1 MIPFKLYDYQGDLIN
16 DFNDYRFS
24 IILKARQLGI
34 STITAAY
41 CVWLMLFHRDKNVLV
56 IGAEVQTTQLDFDDE
71 GRGTAILFGDGAAA
85 FVSLRLQRDRD
96 MDRAPL
102 RDFVTLEVPL
112 VIRA

>member
-1 MIPFKLYDYQGDLIN
+1 MLILPFL
-16 DFNDYRFS
+16 S
-24 IILKARQLGI
+24 IASCAETRDG
-34 STITAAY
+34 TITFWPVGIVGWSWLPRCSSSVHRKGCWAAMKSN
-41 CVWLMLFHRDKNVLV
+41 CAGWA
-56 IGAEVQTTQLDFDDE
+56 G
-71 GRGTAILFGDGAAA
+71 FGDGAAA